1 VAKEEDAADEETPE
15 KKSKVGLI
23 IGIVVGVLFLV
34 GGTIAG
40 IVFGP
45 ALLGEPPPASAE
57 EGLADGEPLEP
68 TQIVTSAFTPIVI
81 DVRSHSGKVHHIK
94 VGLSAE
100 LAEGVLEEE
109 FRLVQP
115 RGREA
120 ALTYL
125 RTLTFEDIT
134 NPEMYSGIK
143 DELAKRVVEAVGH
156 NMAHR
161 ILLVDFVTQ

>member
-1 VAKEEDAADEETPE
+1 MATDDDAAGEETPE
-15 KKSKVGLI
+15 KKSKLGLI

-34 GGTIAG
+34 GGTVAG

-45 ALLGEPPPASAE
+45 RLLGAPPPANAEDAVAE
-57 EGLADGEPLEP
+57 EDAEP
-68 TQIVTSAFTPIVI
+68 TQIVTSSFMPIVI
-81 DVRSHSGKVHHIK
+81 DVRSHSGKVHHLK
-94 VGLSAE
+94 VGLAAE

-125 RTLTFEDIT
+125 RTLSFEDIT
-134 NPEMYSGIK
+134 DSEKYLVIK
-143 DELAKRVVEAVGH
+143 DELAKRVAEAVGQDK
-156 NMAHR
+156 AHR

>member
-1 VAKEEDAADEETPE
+1 MAKDDAADENTPE

-34 GGTIAG
+34 GGTVAG
-40 IVFGP
+40 IVLGP
-45 ALLGEPPPASAE
+45 RLMGGAPPANAE
-57 EGLADGEPLEP
+57 TVAEGDEPEP
-68 TQIVTSAFTPIVI
+68 TQIVTSSFTPIVI
-81 DVRSHSGKVHHIK
+81 DVRSHSGKVHHLK

-120 ALTYL
+120 ALSYL
-125 RTLTFEDIT
+125 RTLSFEDIT
-134 NPEMYSGIK
+134 NPEKYSAIK
-143 DELAKRVVEAVGH
+143 DELAKQVVEAVGH
-156 NMAHR
+156 DKAHR